1 MAYPGTLR
9 AVRFYKAGGEG
20 DSGHVGRV
28 YAMESGALL
37 GETGGE
43 EVACQGPGWVT
54 LRLREALA
62 VEPGVAYVAAVD
74 ALQHWV
80 ATADA
85 WHGPVT
91 SGRGAV
97 TVLRQGGVR
106 GPAGQMPTDQS
117 TTNYWVDGKPLHT
130 PPLLQLRLYLR
141 VFMGLSA
148 VGEVGKPLSRGVLC
162 VLTVVSPLLLCGS
175 RLRGPQHLAL
185 LRPAGAPEPVGQW
198 RPPVVSPAPS
208 SAGLHL

>member
-20 DSGHVGRV
+20 GSGHVGRV
-28 YAMESGALL
+28 YALESGALL
-37 GETGGE
+37 GETDGE

-80 ATADA
+80 ATADGL
-85 WHGPVT
+85 HGPVT

-130 PPLLQLRLYLR
+130 PSLLQLRLYLC
-141 VFMGLSA
+141 VLVGLSLLR
-148 VGEVGKPLSRGVLC
+148 EVGKPL
-162 VLTVVSPLLLCGS
+162 
-175 RLRGPQHLAL
+175 
-185 LRPAGAPEPVGQW
+185 
-198 RPPVVSPAPS
+198 
-208 SAGLHL
+208 